1 MFFEKILLGGVLMDR
16 NTLIDNIVDDLFYS
30 DLLDTKDFYDYV
42 DAKETAFDIIKK
54 RLSDY
59 IIISGNILE

>member
-1 MFFEKILLGGVLMDR
+1 MDR